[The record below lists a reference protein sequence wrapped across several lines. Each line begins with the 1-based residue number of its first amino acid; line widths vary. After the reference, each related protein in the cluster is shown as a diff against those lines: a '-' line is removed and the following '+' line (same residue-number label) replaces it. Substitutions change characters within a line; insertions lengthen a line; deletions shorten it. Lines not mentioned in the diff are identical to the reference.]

1 MEMSPKEEKDFK
13 VERAKYEL
21 TAELYRI
28 IMNFKSVEEPD
39 IKLKDKDVCS
49 VLANMLSRQLNKK

>member
-1 MEMSPKEEKDFK
+1 MSPKEEKVLK

-21 TAELYRI
+21 SAELYKT

-49 VLANMLSRQLNKK
+49 VLANILSRQLNKK